1 MCGVLA
7 CFSMSADK
15 LNIDA
20 WAGLRQLGHR
30 GPDNSDIYMDDLV
43 VLAHSRLSIIDLN
56 NGADQPYSYKNYRM
70 VYNGE
75 VFNYLELKADLL
87 LLGYSFDTQS
97 DTEVVIKCY
106 EHYGPSC
113 VEKFNGMWSFIITD
127 ISTNHCFVSRDRFGQ
142 KPLFYYQSSKGV
154 LYFASEIQALLP
166 YVKMVTP
173 NLVSIASFLREGDFD
188 CEGNTF
194 FEDIYEFPS
203 AHNLEF
209 DCSKTTIISF
219 SRYWSYPK
227 KVTKKGSD
235 GFLEL
240 LEDAVDLRLRTD
252 VSYGVL
258 LSGGIDST
266 IIASL
271 TRKIVGQEQKVAA
284 VTYSS
289 LDADD
294 ESVYAKEIAKALNFD
309 ISVKERSSDITQ
321 YKDRLRLLV
330 KHLGRGHS
338 SPAIISVDQ
347 LYSQVAD
354 SDLKVALD
362 GQGADELLA
371 GYKHY
376 HVPLMM
382 DLIKRCRW
390 RELISLSKDFANE
403 GPINIMIM
411 TLRGFLTGPLK
422 KVMRQLYGYEQ
433 LLGQSLLKNEVE
445 KIGRFKESKDLT
457 QNSSFLNRYLEKQH
471 RLGLSNL
478 LYYGDIVA
486 MVNSV
491 ENRSPFMDHRL
502 VEYAF
507 SCDES
512 LKVRD
517 GQNKVVLKDS
527 IHYQKFETFLD
538 RKKVGFNSPLSAEL
552 KQSMLSDLSSSPLL
566 SNNIIDKN
574 VFARL
579 VSNQDIESEKMERF
593 LFRIYQVHLWWNL
606 FINRETHYE

>member
-1 MCGVLA
+1 MCGVFA
-7 CFSMSADK
+7 CFSMSNDK
-15 LNIDA
+15 LDIDP
-20 WAGLRQLGHR
+20 WAALSQLDHR
-30 GPDNSDIYMDDLV
+30 GPDNSDIYLNDLV
-43 VLAHSRLSIIDLN
+43 ALAHSRLSIIDLN
-56 NGADQPYSYKNYRM
+56 NGADQPYSYKNFKM

-75 VFNYLELKADLL
+75 IFNYLELKADLV
-87 LLGYSFDTQS
+87 LLGYSFDTES

-113 VEKFNGMWSFIITD
+113 VEKFNGMWSIIIAD
-127 ISTNHCFVSRDRFGQ
+127 VSTNQCFVSRDRFGQ
-142 KPLFYYQSSKGV
+142 KPLFYYQSSKNI
-154 LYFASEIQALLP
+154 LYFCSEIQALIP
-166 YVKMVTP
+166 YIENITP
-173 NLVSIASFLREGDFD
+173 NLSSIASFLREGDFD

-194 FEDIYEFPS
+194 FEDVYEFPS

-209 DCSKTTIISF
+209 DCSKNTVTSF

-227 KVTKKGSD
+227 QVTKKGSD
-235 GFLEL
+235 RFLEL

-271 TRKIVGQEQKVAA
+271 TRKIVGQEQKVAS
-284 VTYSS
+284 VTYAS
-289 LDADD
+289 LDSDD
-294 ESVYAKEIAKALNFD
+294 ESYYAKEIAKALNFD

-321 YKDRLRLLV
+321 YKSRLRLLV

-347 LYSQVAD
+347 LYTQVAD
-354 SDLKVALD
+354 SHLKVALD

-376 HVPLMM
+376 HAPLMM
-382 DLIKRCRW
+382 DLIKRFSW
-390 RELISLSKDFANE
+390 SELISLLKDAAKE

-411 TLRGFLTGPLK
+411 TLRGFLTEPLK
-422 KVMRQLYGYEQ
+422 KVMRQVYGYEK
-433 LLGQSLLKNEVE
+433 LLGQSLLKNETE
-445 KIGRFKESKDLT
+445 KKGRFKERKDPAH
-457 QNSSFLNRYLEKQH
+457 NSSFLNRYLEQQH

-512 LKVRD
+512 LKARD
-517 GQNKVVLKDS
+517 GKNKVVLKDS
-527 IHYQKFETFLD
+527 IHYQKFEMFLD

-552 KQSMLSDLSSSPLL
+552 KQSMLKDLSSSPLL
-566 SNNIIDKN
+566 SNNIIDKH

-579 VSNQDIESEKMERF
+579 VSNQDILSVKMERF
-593 LFRIYQVHLWWNL
+593 LFRIYQVHLWWGL
-606 FINRETHYE
+606 FINRENNYE

>member
-7 CFSMSADK
+7 FFAMSTEK
-15 LNIDA
+15 LDIDA
-20 WAGLRQLGHR
+20 WTGIKNLSHR
-30 GPDNSDIYMDDLV
+30 GPDNSDIYINNLF
-43 VLAHSRLSIIDLN
+43 VLAHSRLSIIDLSN
-56 NGADQPYSYKNYRM
+56 EADQPYSYKNFKM

-75 VFNYLELKADLL
+75 IFNYLELKADLVQ
-87 LLGYSFDTQS
+87 LGYSFDTQS
-97 DTEVVIKCY
+97 DTEVVIKCF

-113 VEKFNGMWSFIITD
+113 VEKFNGMWSIIIAD
-127 ISTNHCFVSRDRFGQ
+127 ISTNQCFVSRDRFGQ
-142 KPLFYYQSSKGV
+142 KPLFYYQSSAGI
-154 LYFASEIQALLP
+154 LYFSSEIQALLP
-166 YVKMVTP
+166 YVETITP
-173 NLVSIASFLREGDFD
+173 NLASIASFLREGDFD

-194 FEDIYEFPS
+194 FEDIYEFPV

-209 DCSKTTIISF
+209 DCSKNTVTSF
-219 SRYWSYPK
+219 YRYWNYPK
-227 KVTKKGSD
+227 QVTKKGS
-235 GFLEL
+235 GVFLEL

-271 TRKIVGQEQKVAA
+271 MRKIIGPEHNVSS
-284 VTYSS
+284 VTYAS

-294 ESVYAKEIAKALNFD
+294 ESFYAKEIAKALNFD
-309 ISVKERSSDITQ
+309 ISVKERTSDITQ

-354 SDLKVALD
+354 CHLKVALD

-376 HVPLMM
+376 HVYLMI
-382 DLIKRCRW
+382 DLIKHFRW
-390 RELISLSKDFANE
+390 GELISVLKDAAKE

-411 TLRGFLTGPLK
+411 TLRGFLTEPLK
-422 KVMRQLYGYEQ
+422 KLMRRLYGYER
-433 LLGQSLLKNEVE
+433 LLGRSLLKYQTE
-445 KIGRFKESKDLT
+445 KTGRFKASSN
-457 QNSSFLNRYLEKQH
+457 QACNSSFLNRYLEKQH

-486 MVNSV
+486 MANSV

-502 VEYAF
+502 IEYAF

-512 LKVRD
+512 LKVRY
-517 GQNKVVLKDS
+517 GQNKVVLKNS
-527 IHYQKFETFLD
+527 IHYEAFKTFLD
-538 RKKVGFNSPLSAEL
+538 RRKVGFNSPLSPEL
-552 KQSMLSDLSSSPLL
+552 KHSMLEDLSSSQLL
-566 SNNIIDKN
+566 CNNIIDKN
-574 VFARL
+574 VFANL
-579 VSNQDIESEKMERF
+579 VSNQEMLSTKMERF
-593 LFRIYQVHLWWNL
+593 LFRIYQVHLWWDI
-606 FINRETHYE
+606 FINREKSCE